1 SVRGMVESLIGCVA
15 GAALMEE
22 TERFVAGAGLTEINL
37 EPNPGYVQSMTEMND
52 PLYKEILAHLPEG
65 AQAAAY
71 ITSLSVSARKP
82 AAARCCG

>member
-1 SVRGMVESLIGCVA
+1 MVESLIGCVA
-15 GAALMEE
+15 GAVLMEE
-22 TERFVAGAGLTEINL
+22 TERFVTNAGLTEITL

-52 PLYKEILAHLPEG
+52 PLYKEMLAHLPEG
-65 AQAAAY
+65 AQAADY